1 MALSVCQWL
10 LLLLIACRCCTLFI
24 YCLSLLVVGVY
35 CLLFVHWLFVGCSL
49 FIVCSLFVHCSLFV
63 VHCLLFVGC
72 CLSVVG
78 CSFVGLSFSHS
89 LVIQS
94 FIGCLLVYRF
104 TSG

>member
-1 MALSVCQWL
+1 MALLVCQWL
-10 LLLLIACRCCTLFI
+10 LFVVD
-24 YCLSLLVVGVY
+24 CLSLLCVVY
-35 CLLFVHWLFVGCSL
+35 LLFVVVGCWCLLLVIRSL
-49 FIVCSLFVHCSLFV
+49 VVCWLFV
-63 VHCLLFVGC
+63 VHCLFIVHCLLFIVYCLLFVGC

-104 TSG
+104 ISG

>member
-10 LLLLIACRCCTLFI
+10 LFI
-24 YCLSLLVVGVY
+24 VDCLSLLYVVY
-35 CLLFVHWLFVGCSL
+35 LLFVVVGCWCLLLVGCSL
-49 FIVCSLFVHCSLFV
+49 V
-63 VHCLLFVGC
+63 VHCL
-72 CLSVVG
+72 VVY